1 MSIGQTVRKARQAII
16 SVAQVT
22 ALALAFHAAP
32 VLAQA
37 APAAAPVAQAAAAAP
52 SPAANDNKA
61 SVPVTAP
68 VTATAPAIAPVAAPV
83 PAVPA
88 ALAIDLNDPH
98 FKVASGAYVPLKP
111 IEGVGMPVPGAI
123 DLQTQ
128 YSPNGRKAYA
138 MHTWLIW
145 VMFGIAGFVLA
156 LLVYVVIKFN
166 KKANPVPS
174 KTAHNTLLEVAWT
187 GVPILILVAI
197 TVPSISL
204 LRAQFKPAAPNALTV
219 KATGNQWLWTYQ
231 YPDNGGI
238 EVISNMLKEAGQG
251 QPGERTRTD
260 ADGPQKLAVDNR
272 MVLPAGEDIRLQTT
286 GADVI
291 HAFAVPSLWFKL
303 DAIPGR
309 LNEKVLHIDKPGVYF
324 GQCSELCGVKHAYM
338 PIVVE
343 ALPRDQFNAW
353 VIAQGGKIDGA
364 PDAPAAPAPAPTT
377 AAGTAKAPN
386 AAAPALPAAG
396 PIAAASAA
404 PAAATPAA

>member
-1 MSIGQTVRKARQAII
+1 MGL
-16 SVAQVT
+16 
-22 ALALAFHAAP
+22 ALALQAVPA
-32 VLAQA
+32 LAQA
-37 APAAAPVAQAAAAAP
+37 APATVAPSAAAAA

-61 SVPVTAP
+61 AAP
-68 VTATAPAIAPVAAPV
+68 VTAAPVTAAPVTAAPAAPVAAAA

-88 ALAIDLNDPH
+88 VDPNDPH
-98 FKVASGAYVPLKP
+98 FKVAPGAYVPLKP
-111 IEGVGMPVPGAI
+111 IEGVGMPIAGAI
-123 DLQTQ
+123 DVQQ
-128 YSPNGRKAYA
+128 QFSPNGRKAAA
-138 MHTWLIW
+138 MHIWLIW
-145 VMFGIAGFVLA
+145 VMFAIAGFVLA
-156 LLVYVVIKFN
+156 LLVYVVLKFN

-187 GVPILILVAI
+187 GVPILILVGI

-204 LRAQFKPAAPNALTV
+204 LRAQFKPAPTNALTV

-231 YPDNGGI
+231 YPDNGGV
-238 EVISNMLKEAGQG
+238 EVVSNMLKEAGQG
-251 QPGERTRTD
+251 QPGERTRTE

-272 MVLPAGEDIRLQTT
+272 LVLPVGEDIRLQTT

-303 DAIPGR
+303 DAVPGR

-364 PDAPAAPAPAPTT
+364 PDAPAAPAPVPAPTT
-377 AAGTAKAPN
+377 TAAI
-386 AAAPALPAAG
+386 AAAPTA
-396 PIAAASAA
+396 AA
-404 PAAATPAA
+404 PAAAPAAASPAA